1 MGNIQVPGGS
11 PPQNVGRGS
20 KMEDVKETAETTAL
34 SLRETLQNLPGEAA
48 LNRDIKKNY
57 PKLENKAE
65 GGVRLL

>member
-1 MGNIQVPGGS
+1 
-11 PPQNVGRGS
+11 
-20 KMEDVKETAETTAL
+20 MEDVKETAETTAF